1 MADPVTTPVPDTG
14 TGTATQEQQPTPQEN
29 ALQLSN
35 DQLQRLFRNPDAVRA
50 IMGVPQRPE
59 EQQGQQFGLTDVQ
72 LTALA
77 QGGYLKQLLG
87 IGQPPAEQR
96 ERVNPVRP
104 PAVTQVR
111 EPEPYR
117 FDRKG
122 NLTRGAFDFSTD
134 IIQGLRDHDEAALS
148 RAQEFARA
156 QFEAQREEFVVQ
168 SDVAAL
174 NPNRQRP
181 DLYVDQKSF
190 RYPIW
195 DSIDKGTIPD
205 ATPFVLPKFSSASG
219 LVAAHVEG
227 TEPTPGTFTATSQT
241 ITPTPVSGKVKI
253 SRETWDQGGNPQL
266 SGLLWR
272 QMVKAW
278 YEGLESAAVTALEA
292 LAPTTITITTAAADS
307 ALEQSLTSQLAPLQY
322 VRGGFSMRDFFLQVD
337 LYKALVAAKDGNGRR
352 LFPYIG
358 AQNSVGTVS
367 AFFADIEVAGLVG
380 RPAWALA
387 ATSINSSNSYL
398 FDSGDVSGWATAPN
412 RISIAEIEVAN
423 VYIGLFGYKAIACTD
438 LTGVRRIAY
447 DPQ

>member
-1 MADPVTTPVPDTG
+1 MADPVTTDAPDTG
-14 TGTATQEQQPTPQEN
+14 VAPDPTPPANPEA

-35 DQLQRLFRNPDAVRA
+35 DQLQRLFRNPDALRA
-50 IMGVPQRPE
+50 IMGVPQTANGGETPA
-59 EQQGQQFGLTDVQ
+59 QFGLTDAQ
-72 LTALA
+72 LTMLA
-77 QGGYLKQLLG
+77 QGGHLQKLLG
-87 IGQPPAEQR
+87 LGAPAEAR
-96 ERVNPVRP
+96 PTVNPVRHGT
-104 PAVTQVR
+104 PASVQVN
-111 EPEPYR
+111 EPAPYR

-122 NLTRGAFDFSTD
+122 NLVKGSHDFSTD
-134 IIQGLRDHDEAALS
+134 IIMGLRDHDPAALE
-148 RAQEFARA
+148 RAETFVREQFA
-156 QFEAQREEFVVQ
+156 REEFVIQ

-174 NPNRQRP
+174 NPNIQRP

-190 RYPIW
+190 QYPIW
-195 DSIDKGTIPD
+195 NSIDKGTISD

-227 TEPTPGTFTATSQT
+227 TEPSLGTFQATSQT
-241 ITPTPVSGKVKI
+241 ITPTPVSGKVKV

-272 QMVKAW
+272 QMTKA
-278 YEGLESAAVTALEA
+278 YFEGLEASAVTALEA
-292 LAPTTITITTAAADS
+292 LAPTTITITTAAVDG

-337 LYKALVAAKDGNGRR
+337 LYKALVAAKDSNGRR

-367 AFFADIEVAGLVG
+367 AFFADIEVAGLRG

-387 ATSINSSNSYL
+387 ATSANSANSYL

-423 VYIGLFGYKAIACTD
+423 IYIGLFGYKAIACTD